1 MRRVVSLYLPS
12 WPTDRL
18 RRSGSCAAP
27 SDEPLATVAQDGAR
41 RGLAGVDAAARR
53 LGLSPGMSAAHAQA
67 LVPGLHLV
75 PADPEAEAQALAR
88 LGLWCQRYAPI
99 VALDPPDGLVIDI
112 TGAAHLHGGEAPL
125 LADLAARLERS
136 GITARLALAD
146 TPGCAWGL
154 ARFGEGG
161 IVPPGG
167 AADALAALPVAGLRL
182 GSEAVRALQDVG
194 LTRIGQLAD
203 KPRAALRLRF
213 GPEILFRLDRA
224 LGREPEPLTAL
235 AAPETP
241 HVALRFAEPVGA
253 RESLEGVVIDLC
265 ARLVPELER
274 RGLGARR
281 LDLVFARVD
290 RLDQAIRIGTARPSR
305 DARHLARLL
314 AERLPLVD
322 PGFGIEEAVLA
333 ASRVEPLAERQIS
346 HGATHLVA
354 GPQAPDLAALVDTLL
369 VRLGAARVYRLA
381 PVESDLPERA
391 VRRVPALAAPLGAV
405 WPADLP
411 RPARLLAPPEP
422 VMAMAEIPDAPPL
435 FFVWRNTRH
444 QIARADGP
452 ERVLGEWWVADAE
465 ADLARDYYRVE
476 TEAGE
481 RFWLFRDAPMAAN
494 GRWWLH
500 GLGEA

>member
-1 MRRVVSLYLPS
+1 
-12 WPTDRL
+12 
-18 RRSGSCAAP
+18 
-27 SDEPLATVAQDGAR
+27 
-41 RGLAGVDAAARR
+41 
-53 LGLSPGMSAAHAQA
+53 MSAAHAGA
-67 LVPGLHLV
+67 MVPGLHLV
-75 PADPEAEAQALAR
+75 PADPEADATALAR

-99 VALDPPDGLVIDI
+99 VALDPPDGLLIDI

-125 LADLAARLERS
+125 LADLSARLERT
-136 GITARLALAD
+136 GILARLALAD
-146 TPGCAWGL
+146 TPGCAWGV

-161 IVPPGG
+161 IVPSG
-167 AADALAALPVAGLRL
+167 DASRVLAPLPVAALRL
-182 GSEAVRALQDVG
+182 GFEAVRALQDVG
-194 LTRIGQLAD
+194 LTRIGQLGD

-213 GPEILFRLDRA
+213 GAEILFRLDRA
-224 LGREPEPLTAL
+224 LGHALEPLAAL
-235 AAPETP
+235 DAPETP
-241 HVALRFAEPVGA
+241 RVALRFAEPVGA
-253 RESLEGVVIDLC
+253 HESLQRVVADLC

-290 RLDQAIRIGTARPSR
+290 RLDQAIRIGTAGPSR
-305 DARHLARLL
+305 DAAHLARLL
-314 AERLPLVD
+314 TERLALID
-322 PGFGIEEAVLA
+322 PGFGIEEAVLS
-333 ASRVEPLAERQIS
+333 ASRVEPLAERQ
-346 HGATHLVA
+346 ATHLAA

-391 VRRVPALAAPLGAV
+391 VRRVPALAAPRGAL

-422 VMAMAEIPDAPPL
+422 VTAMAEIPDAPPL

-444 QIARADGP
+444 RIARADGP
-452 ERVLGEWWVADAE
+452 ERILGEWWTADAE
-465 ADLARDYYRVE
+465 AALTRDYYRVE

-481 RFWLFRDAPMAAN
+481 RFWLFRDAPVEAN

>member
-1 MRRVVSLYLPS
+1 MRRVVSLYLPA

-18 RRSGSCAAP
+18 RRSGSHAAP
-27 SDEPLATVAQDGAR
+27 PDEPLVTVAQDGAR
-41 RGLAGVDAAARR
+41 RVLAGLDAAARR
-53 LGLSPGMSAAHAQA
+53 LGLSPGMSAAQAQA
-67 LVPGLHLV
+67 MIPGLHLV
-75 PADPEAEAQALAR
+75 PAAPEADAAALER

-99 VALDPPDGLVIDI
+99 VALDPPDGLLIDV
-112 TGAAHLHGGEAPL
+112 TGAAHLFGGEAPL
-125 LADLAARLERS
+125 LADLSARLERT

-154 ARFGEGG
+154 ARFGAGG

-167 AADALAALPVAGLRL
+167 AAQALAPLPVAALRL
-182 GSEAVRALQDVG
+182 GAEAVRALQEVG
-194 LTRIGQLAD
+194 LTRIGGLTD

-213 GPEILFRLDRA
+213 GAEILFRLDRA
-224 LGREPEPLTAL
+224 LGHEPEPLTAL

-241 HVALRFAEPVGA
+241 LVVLRFAEPVGA
-253 RESLEGVVIDLC
+253 RESLERVVADLC

-290 RLDQAIRIGTARPSR
+290 RLDQAVRVGTARPSR
-305 DARHLARLL
+305 DAAHLARLL
-314 AERLPLVD
+314 TERLPLVD
-322 PGFGIEEAVLA
+322 PGFGIEEAWLG
-333 ASRVEPLAERQIS
+333 ASRVEPLAESQAS
-346 HGATHLVA
+346 HLAA

-422 VMAMAEIPDAPPL
+422 VSAVAEIPDAPPL

-444 QIARADGP
+444 RIARADGP
-452 ERVLGEWWVADAE
+452 ERILGEWWVAEAE
-465 ADLARDYYRVE
+465 ADLTRDYYRVE

-481 RFWLFRDAPMAAN
+481 RFWLFRDGPMEAQ

>member
-1 MRRVVSLYLPS
+1 M
-12 WPTDRL
+12 
-18 RRSGSCAAP
+18 
-27 SDEPLATVAQDGAR
+27 AQDGAR

-53 LGLSPGMSAAHAQA
+53 LGLRPGMSAAHAGA
-67 LVPGLHLV
+67 MVPGLHLV
-75 PADPEAEAQALAR
+75 PADPEADATALAR

-99 VALDPPDGLVIDI
+99 VALDPPDGLLIDI

-125 LADLAARLERS
+125 LADLSARLERT
-136 GITARLALAD
+136 GILARLALAD
-146 TPGCAWGL
+146 TPGCAWGV

-161 IVPPGG
+161 IVPSG
-167 AADALAALPVAGLRL
+167 DASRVLAPLPVAALRL
-182 GSEAVRALQDVG
+182 GFEAVRALQDVG
-194 LTRIGQLAD
+194 LTRIGQLGD

-213 GPEILFRLDRA
+213 GAEILFRLDRA
-224 LGREPEPLTAL
+224 LGHALEPLAAL
-235 AAPETP
+235 DAPETP
-241 HVALRFAEPVGA
+241 RVALRFAEPVGA
-253 RESLEGVVIDLC
+253 HESLQRVVADLC

-290 RLDQAIRIGTARPSR
+290 RLDQAIRIGTAGPSR
-305 DARHLARLL
+305 DAAHLARLL
-314 AERLPLVD
+314 TERLALID
-322 PGFGIEEAVLA
+322 PGFGIEEAVLS
-333 ASRVEPLAERQIS
+333 ASRVEPLAERQ
-346 HGATHLVA
+346 ATHLAA

-391 VRRVPALAAPLGAV
+391 VRRVPALAAPRGAL

-422 VMAMAEIPDAPPL
+422 VTAMAEIPDAPPL

-444 QIARADGP
+444 RIARADGP
-452 ERVLGEWWVADAE
+452 ERILGEWWTADAE
-465 ADLARDYYRVE
+465 AALTRDYYRVE

-481 RFWLFRDAPMAAN
+481 RFWLFRDAPVEAN

>member
-53 LGLSPGMSAAHAQA
+53 LGLSPGMSAAQA
-67 LVPGLHLV
+67 GAMVPGLHLV
-75 PADPEAEAQALAR
+75 PAAPEADAAALER

-99 VALDPPDGLVIDI
+99 VALDPPDGLLIDL
-112 TGAAHLHGGEAPL
+112 TGAAHLFGGEAPL
-125 LADLAARLERS
+125 LADLSARLERT
-136 GITARLALAD
+136 GIAARLALAD
-146 TPGCAWGL
+146 TPGCAWGV
-154 ARFGEGG
+154 ARFGAGG

-167 AADALAALPVAGLRL
+167 AAQALAPLPMAALRL
-182 GSEAVRALQDVG
+182 GAEAVRALQDVG
-194 LTRIGQLAD
+194 ISRVDQLSD

-213 GPEILFRLDRA
+213 GSEVLFRLDRA
-224 LGREPEPLTAL
+224 LGREPEPLAAL

-241 HVALRFAEPVGA
+241 RAALRFAEPVGA
-253 RESLEGVVIDLC
+253 RESLERVVADLC
-265 ARLVPELER
+265 AQLVPELER

-305 DARHLARLL
+305 DAAHLARLL
-314 AERLPLVD
+314 SERLPLID
-322 PGFGIEEAVLA
+322 PGFGIEEAVLC
-333 ASRVEPLAERQIS
+333 ASRVEPLAERQDS
-346 HGATHLVA
+346 HLAA

-411 RPARLLAPPEP
+411 RPSRLLAPPEP
-422 VMAMAEIPDAPPL
+422 VTAMAEIPDAPPL

-444 QIARADGP
+444 RIARADGP
-452 ERVLGEWWVADAE
+452 ERILGEWWVADAE
-465 ADLARDYYRVE
+465 AELTRDYYRVE
-476 TEAGE
+476 TEDGE
-481 RFWLFRDAPMAAN
+481 RFWLFRDAPVEAN

>member
-18 RRSGSCAAP
+18 RRSGSSTAP
-27 SDEPLATVAQDGAR
+27 PDEPLATVAQDGAR
-41 RGLAGVDAAARR
+41 RLLAGVDAAARR
-53 LGLSPGMSAAHAQA
+53 LGLRPGMSAAHAGA

-75 PADPEAEAQALAR
+75 PADPEADAAALAR

-125 LADLAARLERS
+125 LADLSARLERT

-161 IVPPGG
+161 IVPPGD
-167 AADALAALPVAGLRL
+167 AAPVLAPLPVAALRL
-182 GSEAVRALQDVG
+182 GAEAVRALQDVG
-194 LTRIGQLAD
+194 LARIGQLSD

-213 GPEILFRLDRA
+213 GAEILFRLDRA
-224 LGREPEPLTAL
+224 LGHAPEPLTAL

-241 HVALRFAEPVGA
+241 RVALRFAEPVGA
-253 RESLEGVVIDLC
+253 RESLERVVADLC

-281 LDLVFARVD
+281 LDLVFVRVD
-290 RLDQAIRIGTARPSR
+290 RLDQAIRIGTAGPSR
-305 DARHLARLL
+305 DATHLARLL
-314 AERLPLVD
+314 TERLSLID
-322 PGFGIEEAVLA
+322 PGFGIEEAVLS
-333 ASRVEPLAERQIS
+333 ASRVEPLAERQNS
-346 HGATHLVA
+346 HLAA

-391 VRRVPALAAPLGAV
+391 VRRVSALAAPLGAL
-405 WPADLP
+405 WPTDLP

-444 QIARADGP
+444 LIARADGP
-452 ERVLGEWWVADAE
+452 ERILGEWWVADAE
-465 ADLARDYYRVE
+465 SELTRDYYRVE

-481 RFWLFRDAPMAAN
+481 RFWLFRDGPMQAN

>member
-1 MRRVVSLYLPS
+1 M
-12 WPTDRL
+12 
-18 RRSGSCAAP
+18 
-27 SDEPLATVAQDGAR
+27 AQDGAR
-41 RGLAGVDAAARR
+41 RVLAGVDAAARR
-53 LGLSPGMSAAHAQA
+53 FGLYPGMSAAHAQA

-75 PADPEAEAQALAR
+75 PAAPEADAAGLER

-99 VALDPPDGLVIDI
+99 VATDPPDGLLIDI
-112 TGAAHLHGGEAPL
+112 TGAAHLFGGEAPL
-125 LADLAARLERS
+125 LADISARLERT
-136 GITARLALAD
+136 GIAARLALAD

-167 AADALAALPVAGLRL
+167 AAQVLAPLPVAALRL
-182 GSEAVRALQDVG
+182 GSEAQRALQDVG
-194 LTRIGQLAD
+194 LTRIGGLTD

-213 GPEILFRLDRA
+213 GAEVLFRLDRA
-224 LGREPEPLTAL
+224 LGYEPEPLAAL
-235 AAPETP
+235 VAPESP
-241 HVALRFAEPVGA
+241 RVALRFAEPVGA
-253 RESLEGVVIDLC
+253 RETLERVVTDLC

-281 LDLVFARVD
+281 LDLIFARVD

-305 DARHLARLL
+305 DAAHLTRLL
-314 AERLPLVD
+314 AERLALVD
-322 PGFGIEEAVLA
+322 PGFGIEEAVLC
-333 ASRVEPLAERQIS
+333 ASRVEPLAEHQE
-346 HGATHLVA
+346 THLASHLAA
-354 GPQAPDLAALVDTLL
+354 GPQALDLAALIDTLL

-391 VRRVPALAAPLGAV
+391 VRRVPALAAPLGVV
-405 WPADLP
+405 WPTDLP

-422 VMAMAEIPDAPPL
+422 VTAMAEIPDAPPL

-444 QIARADGP
+444 RIARADGP
-452 ERVLGEWWVADAE
+452 ERILGEWWVTDAE
-465 ADLARDYYRVE
+465 ADLTRDYYRVE

-481 RFWLFRDAPMAAN
+481 RFWLFRDGPMQAN

>member
-1 MRRVVSLYLPS
+1 M
-12 WPTDRL
+12 
-18 RRSGSCAAP
+18 
-27 SDEPLATVAQDGAR
+27 AQDGAR
-41 RGLAGVDAAARR
+41 RLLAGVDAAARR
-53 LGLSPGMSAAHAQA
+53 LGLRPGMSAAHAGA

-75 PADPEAEAQALAR
+75 PADPEADAAALAR

-125 LADLAARLERS
+125 LADLSARLERT
-136 GITARLALAD
+136 GITARLALAH

-161 IVPPGG
+161 IVPPGD
-167 AADALAALPVAGLRL
+167 AAPVLAPLPVAALRL
-182 GSEAVRALQDVG
+182 GAEAARALQDVG
-194 LTRIGQLAD
+194 LARIGQLSD

-213 GPEILFRLDRA
+213 GAEILFRLDRA
-224 LGREPEPLTAL
+224 LGHASEPLTAL

-241 HVALRFAEPVGA
+241 RVALRFAEPVGA
-253 RESLEGVVIDLC
+253 RESLERVVADLC
-265 ARLVPELER
+265 ALLVPELER

-281 LDLVFARVD
+281 LDLVFVRVD
-290 RLDQAIRIGTARPSR
+290 RLDQAIRIGTAGPSR
-305 DARHLARLL
+305 DATHLARLL
-314 AERLPLVD
+314 AERLSLID
-322 PGFGIEEAVLA
+322 PGFGIEEAVLS
-333 ASRVEPLAERQIS
+333 ASRVEPLAERQNS
-346 HGATHLVA
+346 HLAA

-391 VRRVPALAAPLGAV
+391 VRRVSALAAPLGAL
-405 WPADLP
+405 WPTDLP

-444 QIARADGP
+444 LIARADGP
-452 ERVLGEWWVADAE
+452 ERILGEWWVADAE
-465 ADLARDYYRVE
+465 AELTRDYYRVE

-481 RFWLFRDAPMAAN
+481 RFWLFRDGPMQAN

>member
-1 MRRVVSLYLPS
+1 M
-12 WPTDRL
+12 
-18 RRSGSCAAP
+18 
-27 SDEPLATVAQDGAR
+27 AQDGAR
-41 RGLAGVDAAARR
+41 RVLAGVDAAARR
-53 LGLSPGMSAAHAQA
+53 LGLSPGMSAAQA
-67 LVPGLHLV
+67 GAMVPGLHLV
-75 PADPEAEAQALAR
+75 PAAPEADAAALER

-99 VALDPPDGLVIDI
+99 VALDPPDGLLIDL
-112 TGAAHLHGGEAPL
+112 TGAAHLFGGEAPL
-125 LADLAARLERS
+125 LADLSARLERT
-136 GITARLALAD
+136 GIAARLALAD
-146 TPGCAWGL
+146 TPGCAWGV
-154 ARFGEGG
+154 ARFGAGG

-167 AADALAALPVAGLRL
+167 AAQALAPLPMAALRL
-182 GSEAVRALQDVG
+182 GAEAVRALQDVG
-194 LTRIGQLAD
+194 ISRVDQLSD

-213 GPEILFRLDRA
+213 GSEVLFRLDRA
-224 LGREPEPLTAL
+224 LGREPEPLAAL

-241 HVALRFAEPVGA
+241 RAALRFAEPVGA
-253 RESLEGVVIDLC
+253 RESLERVVADLC
-265 ARLVPELER
+265 AQLVPELER

-305 DARHLARLL
+305 DAAHLARLL
-314 AERLPLVD
+314 SERLPLID
-322 PGFGIEEAVLA
+322 PGFGIEEAVLC
-333 ASRVEPLAERQIS
+333 ASRVEPLAERQDS
-346 HGATHLVA
+346 HLAA

-411 RPARLLAPPEP
+411 RPSRLLAPPEP
-422 VMAMAEIPDAPPL
+422 VTAMAEIPDAPPL

-444 QIARADGP
+444 RIARADGP
-452 ERVLGEWWVADAE
+452 ERILGEWWVADAE
-465 ADLARDYYRVE
+465 AELTRDYYRVE
-476 TEAGE
+476 TEDGE
-481 RFWLFRDAPMAAN
+481 RFWLFRDAPVEAN

>member
-1 MRRVVSLYLPS
+1 M
-12 WPTDRL
+12 
-18 RRSGSCAAP
+18 
-27 SDEPLATVAQDGAR
+27 AQDGAR
-41 RGLAGVDAAARR
+41 RVLAGVDAAARR
-53 LGLSPGMSAAHAQA
+53 LGLSPGMSAAQA
-67 LVPGLHLV
+67 GAMVPGLHLV
-75 PADPEAEAQALAR
+75 PAAPEADAAALER

-99 VALDPPDGLVIDI
+99 VALDPPDGLLIDL
-112 TGAAHLHGGEAPL
+112 TGAAHLFGGEAPL
-125 LADLAARLERS
+125 LADLSARLERT
-136 GITARLALAD
+136 GIAARLALAD
-146 TPGCAWGL
+146 TPGCAWGV
-154 ARFGEGG
+154 ARFGAGG

-167 AADALAALPVAGLRL
+167 AAQALAPLPMAALRL
-182 GSEAVRALQDVG
+182 GAEAVRALQDVG
-194 LTRIGQLAD
+194 ISRVDQLSD

-213 GPEILFRLDRA
+213 GSEVLFRLDRA
-224 LGREPEPLTAL
+224 LGREPEPLAAL

-241 HVALRFAEPVGA
+241 RAALRFAEPVGA
-253 RESLEGVVIDLC
+253 RESLERVVADLC
-265 ARLVPELER
+265 AQLVPELER

-305 DARHLARLL
+305 DAAHLARLL
-314 AERLPLVD
+314 SERLPLID
-322 PGFGIEEAVLA
+322 PGFGIEEAVLC
-333 ASRVEPLAERQIS
+333 ASRVEPLAERQDS
-346 HGATHLVA
+346 HLAA

-411 RPARLLAPPEP
+411 RPSRLLAPPEP
-422 VMAMAEIPDAPPL
+422 VTAMAEIPDAPPL

-444 QIARADGP
+444 LIARADGP
-452 ERVLGEWWVADAE
+452 ERILGEWWVAEAE
-465 ADLARDYYRVE
+465 ADLTRDYYRVE

-481 RFWLFRDAPMAAN
+481 RFWLFRDGPMQAQ

>member
-1 MRRVVSLYLPS
+1 MRRVVSLYLPA

-18 RRSGSCAAP
+18 RRSGSSAAP
-27 SDEPLATVAQDGAR
+27 PDEPLATVAQDGAR

-53 LGLSPGMSAAHAQA
+53 LGLRPGMSAAQAQA

-75 PADPEAEAQALAR
+75 PADPEADAAALAR

-99 VALDPPDGLVIDI
+99 VALDPPDGLMIDI

-125 LADLAARLERS
+125 LADLSARLERS
-136 GITARLALAD
+136 GILARLALAD
-146 TPGCAWGL
+146 IPGCAWGV

-161 IVPPGG
+161 IVPRGG
-167 AADALAALPVAGLRL
+167 AEQAIAGLPVAALRL
-182 GSEAVRALQDVG
+182 GFEAVRALQDVG
-194 LTRIGQLAD
+194 ITRVGHCLD
-203 KPRAALRLRF
+203 KPRASLRLRF
-213 GPEILFRLDRA
+213 GAELLFRLDRA

-235 AAPETP
+235 EAPETP
-241 HVALRFAEPVGA
+241 RVALRFAEPVGA
-253 RESLEGVVIDLC
+253 RESLERVVADLC

-281 LDLVFARVD
+281 LDLVFVRVD
-290 RLDQAIRIGTARPSR
+290 RLDQAIRIGTAGPSR
-305 DARHLARLL
+305 DAAHLARLL
-314 AERLPLVD
+314 GERLSLID
-322 PGFGIEEAVLA
+322 PGFGIEEAVLS
-333 ASRVEPLAERQIS
+333 ASRVEPLAERQD
-346 HGATHLVA
+346 THLAA

-391 VRRVPALAAPLGAV
+391 VCRVPALAAPLGAL
-405 WPADLP
+405 WPTDLP

-422 VMAMAEIPDAPPL
+422 VTAMAEIPDAPPL

-444 QIARADGP
+444 RIARADGP
-452 ERVLGEWWVADAE
+452 ERILGEWWVADAE
-465 ADLARDYYRVE
+465 ADLTRDYYRVE

-481 RFWLFRDAPMAAN
+481 RFWLFRDGPMEAN

>member
-1 MRRVVSLYLPS
+1 MPRVVSLYLPA

-18 RRSGSCAAP
+18 RRSGSSAAP
-27 SDEPLATVAQDGAR
+27 PDEPLATVAQDGAR
-41 RGLAGVDAAARR
+41 RVLAGVDAAARR
-53 LGLSPGMSAAHAQA
+53 LGLSPGMSAAHAGA

-75 PADPEAEAQALAR
+75 PAAPEADAAALER

-99 VALDPPDGLVIDI
+99 VAIDPPDGLLIDVA
-112 TGAAHLHGGEAPL
+112 GAAHLFGGEASL
-125 LADLAARLERS
+125 LTDLSARLERT
-136 GITARLALAD
+136 GIAARLALAD
-146 TPGCAWGL
+146 TPGCAWAL
-154 ARFGEGG
+154 ARFGAGG

-167 AADALAALPVAGLRL
+167 AAQALAPLPMAALRL
-182 GSEAVRALQDVG
+182 GLEALRGLRDVG
-194 LTRIGQLAD
+194 LTRVGQLVD

-213 GPEILFRLDRA
+213 GPELLFRLDRA

-241 HVALRFAEPVGA
+241 RVALRFAEPVGA
-253 RESLEGVVIDLC
+253 RESLERVTADLC

-274 RGLGARR
+274 RGLGTRR
-281 LDLVFARVD
+281 LDLVFTRVD

-305 DARHLARLL
+305 DAAHLARLL
-314 AERLPLVD
+314 AERLALVD
-322 PGFGIEEAVLA
+322 PGFGIEEAVLT
-333 ASRVEPLAERQIS
+333 ASRVEPLAETQES
-346 HGATHLVA
+346 HLASHLAA
-354 GPQAPDLAALVDTLL
+354 GPQVPDLAALVDTLL

-411 RPARLLAPPEP
+411 RPVRLLAPPEP
-422 VMAMAEIPDAPPL
+422 VSAVAEIPDAPPL
-435 FFVWRNTRH
+435 FFVWRNIRH
-444 QIARADGP
+444 RIARADGP
-452 ERVLGEWWVADAE
+452 ERILGEWWVAEAE
-465 ADLARDYYRVE
+465 TDLTRDYYRVE
-476 TEAGE
+476 TEDGE
-481 RFWLFRDAPMAAN
+481 RFWLFRDGPMEAQ

>member
-1 MRRVVSLYLPS
+1 M
-12 WPTDRL
+12 
-18 RRSGSCAAP
+18 
-27 SDEPLATVAQDGAR
+27 AQDGAR

-53 LGLSPGMSAAHAQA
+53 LGLRPGMSAAHAGA
-67 LVPGLHLV
+67 MVPGLHLV
-75 PADPEAEAQALAR
+75 PADPEADAAALAR

-99 VALDPPDGLVIDI
+99 VALDPPDGLLIDI

-125 LADLAARLERS
+125 LADLSARLERT
-136 GITARLALAD
+136 GILARLALAD
-146 TPGCAWGL
+146 TPGCAWGV

-161 IVPPGG
+161 IVLSGD
-167 AADALAALPVAGLRL
+167 AARVLAPLPVAALRL
-182 GSEAVRALQDVG
+182 GFEAVRALQDVG
-194 LTRIGQLAD
+194 LTRIGQLGD

-213 GPEILFRLDRA
+213 GAEILFRLDRA
-224 LGREPEPLTAL
+224 LGRALEPLAAL
-235 AAPETP
+235 DAPETP
-241 HVALRFAEPVGA
+241 RVTLRFAEPVGA
-253 RESLEGVVIDLC
+253 HESLQRVVADLC

-290 RLDQAIRIGTARPSR
+290 RLDQAIRIGTAGPSR
-305 DARHLARLL
+305 DAAHLARLL
-314 AERLPLVD
+314 TERLSLID
-322 PGFGIEEAVLA
+322 PGFGIEEAVLS
-333 ASRVEPLAERQIS
+333 ASRVEPLAERQ
-346 HGATHLVA
+346 ATHLAA

-391 VRRVPALAAPLGAV
+391 VRRVPALAAPLGAL

-422 VMAMAEIPDAPPL
+422 VTAMAEIPDAPPL

-444 QIARADGP
+444 RIARADGP
-452 ERVLGEWWVADAE
+452 ERILGEWWTADAE
-465 ADLARDYYRVE
+465 AALTRDYYRVE

-481 RFWLFRDAPMAAN
+481 RFWLFRDAPVEAN

>member
-1 MRRVVSLYLPS
+1 M
-12 WPTDRL
+12 
-18 RRSGSCAAP
+18 
-27 SDEPLATVAQDGAR
+27 AQDGAR
-41 RGLAGVDAAARR
+41 RLLAGVDAAARR
-53 LGLSPGMSAAHAQA
+53 LGLRPGMSAAHAGA

-75 PADPEAEAQALAR
+75 PADPEADAAALAR

-125 LADLAARLERS
+125 LADLSARLERT

-161 IVPPGG
+161 IVPPGD
-167 AADALAALPVAGLRL
+167 AAPVLAPLPVAALRL
-182 GSEAVRALQDVG
+182 GAEAARALQDVG
-194 LTRIGQLAD
+194 LARIGQLSD

-213 GPEILFRLDRA
+213 GAEILFRLDRA
-224 LGREPEPLTAL
+224 LGHASEPLTAL

-241 HVALRFAEPVGA
+241 RVALRFAEPVGA
-253 RESLEGVVIDLC
+253 RESLERVVADLC
-265 ARLVPELER
+265 ALLVPELER

-281 LDLVFARVD
+281 LDLVFVRVD
-290 RLDQAIRIGTARPSR
+290 SLDQAIRIGTAGPSR
-305 DARHLARLL
+305 DATHLARLL
-314 AERLPLVD
+314 AERLSLID
-322 PGFGIEEAVLA
+322 PGFGIEEAVLS
-333 ASRVEPLAERQIS
+333 ASRVEPLAERQNS
-346 HGATHLVA
+346 HLAA

-391 VRRVPALAAPLGAV
+391 VRRVSALAAPLGAL
-405 WPADLP
+405 WPTDLP

-444 QIARADGP
+444 LIARADGP
-452 ERVLGEWWVADAE
+452 ERILGEWWVADAE
-465 ADLARDYYRVE
+465 AELTRDYYRVE

-481 RFWLFRDAPMAAN
+481 RFWLFRDGPMQAN

>member
-18 RRSGSCAAP
+18 RRSGSSTAP
-27 SDEPLATVAQDGAR
+27 PDEPLATVAQDGAR
-41 RGLAGVDAAARR
+41 RLLAGVDAAARR
-53 LGLSPGMSAAHAQA
+53 LGLRPGMSAAHAGA

-75 PADPEAEAQALAR
+75 PADPEADAAALAR

-125 LADLAARLERS
+125 LADLSARLERT

-161 IVPPGG
+161 IVPPGD
-167 AADALAALPVAGLRL
+167 AAPVLAPLPVAALRL
-182 GSEAVRALQDVG
+182 GAEAARALQDVG
-194 LTRIGQLAD
+194 LARIGQLSD

-213 GPEILFRLDRA
+213 GAEILFRLDRA
-224 LGREPEPLTAL
+224 LGHASEPLTAL

-241 HVALRFAEPVGA
+241 RVALRFAEPVGA
-253 RESLEGVVIDLC
+253 RESLERVVADLC
-265 ARLVPELER
+265 ALLVPELER

-281 LDLVFARVD
+281 LDLVFVRVD
-290 RLDQAIRIGTARPSR
+290 SLDQAIRIGTAGPSR
-305 DARHLARLL
+305 DATHLARLL
-314 AERLPLVD
+314 AERLSLID
-322 PGFGIEEAVLA
+322 PGFGIEEAVLS
-333 ASRVEPLAERQIS
+333 ASRVEPLAERQNS
-346 HGATHLVA
+346 HLAA

-391 VRRVPALAAPLGAV
+391 VRRVSALAAPLGAL
-405 WPADLP
+405 WPTDLP

-444 QIARADGP
+444 LIARADGP
-452 ERVLGEWWVADAE
+452 ERILGEWWVADAE
-465 ADLARDYYRVE
+465 AELTRDYYRVE

-481 RFWLFRDAPMAAN
+481 RFWLFRDGPMQAN